1 MAAADSTVNDRRD
14 GPDPDEPAEVSRESP
29 PDHAVPHVD
38 VLIVGAGLSGIGAAW
53 RLQEQCPGRS
63 YVILE
68 GREALGGTW
77 DLFRYPGIRSDSD
90 MFTFGYP
97 FRAWHGQ
104 QVLADGPSIRAY
116 LADTAAEAGID
127 RHIRYRTRVLAA
139 SWSSE
144 QARWTVSV
152 QVGPDATP
160 GTYTCAFLW
169 ICSGYYD
176 YEHPHRPAFSGESDF
191 EGTIVHPQLWPPD
204 LEWDGKRVV
213 VVGSG
218 ATAVTLVPALVAR
231 ARSVT
236 MLQRSPTWMTARPS
250 TDRVADALRRRL
262 PAGAAHRILRAR
274 NVTLSQAFYQ
284 LCRRRPDLAGR
295 LLRSGLE
302 RLVDDAALLDAHFT
316 PTYQPWD
323 QRLCV
328 MPDGD
333 LVRAVADGRA
343 EIVTDTIDRFV
354 PEGIRLA
361 SGRVL
366 AADLVVLAT
375 GLTLLPLGAI
385 ELRVD
390 GNEVDLSTR
399 FAYQGLMLSG
409 VPNLAL
415 TVGYT
420 NASWTLR
427 ADLVARFVTRLLR
440 HMDQHG
446 VAYAVPSEP
455 TDAAPAAAAGH
466 DLGVHPALRAPVPA
480 PGGPQPVAGRPELP
494 RGPMATRPGGRD
506 GGDDHGD
513 LAEAAGASALHR
525 RLPRTRRLPWAC
537 GGIQVNPGRIAPM
550 TRLER

>member
-1 MAAADSTVNDRRD
+1 MAAADSPVNNRRD
-14 GPDPDEPAEVSRESP
+14 GTAPDDPAEVTRGSLQEY
-29 PDHAVPHVD
+29 AVPHLD

-68 GREALGGTW
+68 GREAVGGTW

-97 FRAWHGQ
+97 FRPWHGN
-104 QVLADGPSIRAY
+104 QVLADGPSIRTY
-116 LADTAAEAGID
+116 LADTAAQAGID
-127 RHIRYRTRVLAA
+127 RHIRCQTRVLAA

-144 QARWTVSV
+144 RARWTVTV
-152 QVGPDATP
+152 QVGPGATP

-176 YEHPHRPAFSGESDF
+176 YAHPHRPSFPGESDF

-204 LEWDGKRVV
+204 LEWDGKHVV

-218 ATAVTLVPALVAR
+218 ATAVTLVPALVGR
-231 ARSVT
+231 AGSVT

-262 PAGAAHRILRAR
+262 PAGTAHRVLRAR
-274 NVTLSQAFYQ
+274 NVTLSQAFYE
-284 LCRRRPDLAGR
+284 LCRRQPDLAGR
-295 LLRSGLE
+295 LLRRGLE
-302 RLVDDAALLDAHFT
+302 RHVRDHALLDAHFT
-316 PTYQPWD
+316 PTYPPWD

-333 LVRAVADGRA
+333 LVRAVADGQA

-385 ELRVD
+385 ELSVD
-390 GNEVDLSTR
+390 GTGVDLSTR
-399 FAYQGLMLSG
+399 FAYQGVMLSG

-446 VAYAVPSEP
+446 VAYAMPSEP
-455 TDAAPAAAAGH
+455 ADAAPRPLLDMSSGYIRRSEHLFPHQADRNPWRVGQNYLVDRWRLGRADVTEEMTMVTWEQLRTGAGSPTAADGSGSAPASGSPAAG
-466 DLGVHPALRAPVPA
+466 PLR
-480 PGGPQPVAGRPELP
+480 
-494 RGPMATRPGGRD
+494 
-506 GGDDHGD
+506 
-513 LAEAAGASALHR
+513 
-525 RLPRTRRLPWAC
+525 
-537 GGIQVNPGRIAPM
+537 
-550 TRLER
+550 

>member
-1 MAAADSTVNDRRD
+1 MAAADSPVNDR
-14 GPDPDEPAEVSRESP
+14 PDRPDVATEADP
-29 PDHAVPHVD
+29 PTPPHALPHVD

-63 YVILE
+63 YLILE
-68 GREALGGTW
+68 GRQALGGTW
-77 DLFRYPGIRSDSD
+77 DLFGYPGIRSDSD

-97 FRAWHGQ
+97 FRPWHGR

-116 LADTAAEAGID
+116 LADTAAQAGID

-144 QARWTVSV
+144 RALWTVSV
-152 QVGPDATP
+152 EVGPDATP
-160 GTYTCAFLW
+160 ATYTCAFLW

-176 YEHPHRPAFSGESDF
+176 YEHPHRPDFAGEADF

-204 LEWDGKRVV
+204 LDWGGQRVV

-218 ATAVTLVPALVAR
+218 ATAVTLVPALVGR
-231 ARSVT
+231 AGSVT

-262 PAGAAHRILRAR
+262 PAGVAHRLLRAR
-274 NVTLSQAFYQ
+274 TVTLNQAFYQ

-302 RLVDDAALLDAHFT
+302 RHVDDAALLDAHFT
-316 PTYQPWD
+316 PTYPPWD

-328 MPDGD
+328 MPEGD
-333 LVRAVADGRA
+333 LVRAVAEGRA
-343 EIVTDTIDRFV
+343 AIVTDTIDRFV
-354 PEGIRLA
+354 PQGIRLT
-361 SGRVL
+361 SGRLL

-375 GLTLLPLGAI
+375 GLTLLPLGGI
-385 ELRVD
+385 DLRVD
-390 GNEVDLSTR
+390 GVVVDLSTR

-415 TVGYT
+415 TIGYT

-440 HMDQHG
+440 HMDQRG
-446 VAYAVPSEP
+446 VAYAVPCEP
-455 TDAAPAAAAGH
+455 ADAAPRPLLDMTSGYIRRSEHLFPHQADRNPWRVGQNYLVDRWRLGRADVTEEMTMVTWQQLATGSGPSAAGS
-466 DLGVHPALRAPVPA
+466 
-480 PGGPQPVAGRPELP
+480 P
-494 RGPMATRPGGRD
+494 R
-506 GGDDHGD
+506 
-513 LAEAAGASALHR
+513 
-525 RLPRTRRLPWAC
+525 
-537 GGIQVNPGRIAPM
+537 
-550 TRLER
+550 

>member
-1 MAAADSTVNDRRD
+1 MAAADSPVNDGRA
-14 GPDPDEPAEVSRESP
+14 GPGQDDPADVSRESP
-29 PDHAVPHVD
+29 PDHAAAHVD

-53 RLQEQCPGRS
+53 RLQDQRPGRS

-97 FRAWHGQ
+97 FRPWHGQ

-116 LADTAAEAGID
+116 LADTASDAGID
-127 RHIRYRTRVLAA
+127 RHIRYRTRVVAA

-144 QARWTVSV
+144 RARWTVSV

-160 GTYTCAFLW
+160 GTYTCSFLW

-176 YEHPHRPAFSGESDF
+176 YEHPHRPTFSGESDF

-218 ATAVTLVPALVAR
+218 ATAVTLVPALVGR
-231 ARSVT
+231 AGSVT

-284 LCRRRPDLAGR
+284 LCRRRPDLASR

-302 RLVDDAALLDAHFT
+302 AQTDDDALLDAHFT
-316 PTYQPWD
+316 PTYEPWD

-333 LVRAVADGRA
+333 LVRAVADGQA

-361 SGRVL
+361 SGRIV

-390 GNEVDLSTR
+390 GAHVDPSTR

-446 VAYAVPSEP
+446 VAYAVPTEP
-455 TDAAPAAAAGH
+455 TDAAPRPLLDMTSGYIRRSEHLFPHQADRNPWRVGQNYLVDRRRLGRADVTEEMTMVTWQRLRKEAGS
-466 DLGVHPALRAPVPA
+466 
-480 PGGPQPVAGRPELP
+480 
-494 RGPMATRPGGRD
+494 
-506 GGDDHGD
+506 
-513 LAEAAGASALHR
+513 AAGAHGSGSA
-525 RLPRTRRLPWAC
+525 PTTGSAES
-537 GGIQVNPGRIAPM
+537 GPGR
-550 TRLER
+550 

>member
-1 MAAADSTVNDRRD
+1 MAAADSTVNDLRD
-14 GPDPDEPAEVSRESP
+14 GPDGDPPAEVHRETP
-29 PDHAVPHVD
+29 PLAVAHVD

-53 RLQEQCPGRS
+53 RLQEQCPRRS

-90 MFTFGYP
+90 MFTFGFP
-97 FRAWHGQ
+97 FRPWRGQ

-144 QARWTVSV
+144 HARWTVSV

-160 GTYTCAFLW
+160 GSYTCSFLW

-176 YEHPHRPAFSGESDF
+176 YEHPHRPTFSGEPDF
-191 EGTIVHPQLWPPD
+191 LGRIVHAQLWPPD
-204 LEWDGKRVV
+204 LDWDGKRVV

-218 ATAVTLVPALVAR
+218 ATAVTLVPALAAR
-231 ARSVT
+231 AGSVT

-250 TDRVADALRRRL
+250 MDRVADALRRRL
-262 PAGAAHRILRAR
+262 PAGVAHRILRAR

-302 RLVDDAALLDAHFT
+302 RLVDDDALLDAHFT

-343 EIVTDTIDRFV
+343 AVVTDTIDSFV

-385 ELRVD
+385 QLSVD
-390 GNEVDLSTR
+390 GTEVDLSTR

-446 VAYAVPSEP
+446 VAYAVPTEP
-455 TDAAPAAAAGH
+455 TDAAPRPLLDMTSGYIRRSEHLFPHQADRNPWRVGQNYLVDRWRLGRADVTEEMTMVTWRQLEAGARSLEAA
-466 DLGVHPALRAPVPA
+466 RAPESA
-480 PGGPQPVAGRPELP
+480 
-494 RGPMATRPGGRD
+494 D
-506 GGDDHGD
+506 GSRQ
-513 LAEAAGASALHR
+513 ANRASLR
-525 RLPRTRRLPWAC
+525 
-537 GGIQVNPGRIAPM
+537 
-550 TRLER
+550 